1 MPSTTRYIISLC
13 LLAVPACA
21 KGLTAQQ
28 VLDKVVTTC
37 TNLKAVHLVAEREET
52 TYPVGHAQTAVS
64 ECELA
69 TATGS
74 RYLAR
79 LKQPP
84 QQALAVSDGASIW
97 LALGSKKQ
105 WSRVSAIPQA
115 EDSDEEHD
123 AKVASGELHD
133 SMENILLGRF
143 LALAK
148 TIQDPEIG
156 KQRIFELGGTNVR
169 CYAIRG
175 HTSGTEIELLIDERR
190 FVVLQY
196 KETSKPPEAPV
207 EIAVKLKRVE
217 LNQEVGD
224 SLFHFEPDPA
234 WTEVEAPAPT
244 GNPVQVGGRAADFAL
259 RTLDGESVTLQSLR
273 GKVAV
278 IDFWATWCGPCRVQH
293 PMYDQ
298 VQEKFKDR
306 GDVVL
311 LSIDTDDDHSIVAGF
326 LDQQK
331 WPKTRVY
338 FEDGLQKLL
347 QVSDIPTTIVFDKQG
362 RVASRMN
369 GFLPDRFVEQL
380 SARIQSALTET
391 P

>member
-1 MPSTTRYIISLC
+1 MPSMTRYFICLC
-13 LLAVPACA
+13 LLPIPACA

-28 VLDKVVTTC
+28 VLDKVVATYI
-37 TNLKAVHLVAEREET
+37 NLKAVHMVAERAET
-52 TYPVGHAQTAVS
+52 TYPAGHAQTAS
-64 ECELA
+64 TECELA
-69 TATGS
+69 TATGG

-79 LKQPP
+79 LKQPQ

-105 WSRVSAIPQA
+105 WSRVSATPQA

-123 AKVASGELHD
+123 AKVASGDLHD
-133 SMENILLGRF
+133 SLENILLGRF
-143 LALAK
+143 LALGK

-156 KQRIFELGGTNVR
+156 KQRIFELGGANVR
-169 CYAIRG
+169 CFAIRG
-175 HTSGTEIELLIDERR
+175 HTSGNEIELLIDEQR

-196 KETSKPPEAPV
+196 KETSRPDEAPV

-273 GKVAV
+273 GKVTV
-278 IDFWATWCGPCRVQH
+278 IDFWATWCGPCRVEFPAFEKMRAEFGDDVRFYGVSDEPAATVKKFIEEYRYRM
-293 PMYDQ
+293 PMLIDGNREMHRHYG
-298 VQEKFKDR
+298 VHKIP
-306 GDVVL
+306 VL
-311 LSIDTDDDHSIVAGF
+311 LVIDQDSVVRQMFIGMQNESDLRDAIRSVVSATP
-326 LDQQK
+326 QQ
-331 WPKTRVY
+331 P
-338 FEDGLQKLL
+338 
-347 QVSDIPTTIVFDKQG
+347 
-362 RVASRMN
+362 
-369 GFLPDRFVEQL
+369 
-380 SARIQSALTET
+380 
-391 P
+391 